1 MSSAHE
7 PIHPGEILREDYLR
21 PMGISED
28 QAAETLQVPGQ
39 QVAEILEG
47 ARSITSD
54 VDLGLSE
61 LLGTSSGFWVGLQ
74 ADYDRA
80 IGRQSR

>member
-28 QAAETLQVPGQ
+28 RVAETLQVSGQ
-39 QVAEILEG
+39 QIAEILKGSEP
-47 ARSITSD
+47 ITSD
-54 VDLGLSE
+54 LDLGLSE
-61 LLGTSSGFWVGLQ
+61 MLGLSTGFWVGLQ
-74 ADYDRA
+74 ADYDRTV
-80 IGRQSR
+80 GRHSR

>member
-1 MSSAHE
+1 MRSAHE

-21 PMGISED
+21 PMAISED
-28 QAAETLQVPGQ
+28 QVAETLQVPGQ
-39 QVAEILEG
+39 RVAEILEG
-47 ARSITSD
+47 SRSITPEI
-54 VDLGLSE
+54 DLGLSE
-61 LLGTSSGFWVGLQ
+61 MLGTSSGFWVGLQ